1 MTLEIDDQNY
11 DVDINKIY
19 QNFIVEIDKIR
30 SHVSVQDN
38 PSLQKITTLNTTTN
52 TININV
58 DKNVQESRCH
68 AFYRLLGLPVTD
80 GETLYSPGLDIPNNG
95 NQTITG
101 NKTTIAQKLFQNVP
115 GIENLLNAREQ
126 IQRNF
131 LSLFS
136 LQDVDAM
143 VLAMSLQDI
152 RPLTISL
159 SKINGIFDKE
169 LNNQTYASKLTERLI
184 PVVQNNGNFSTNVKV
199 RRQHI
204 LIPFIVDPRIDLSV
218 TPKRN
223 RLAVPFLQ
231 DKSQTKLTDN
241 VYLKRPY
248 IEKVC
253 RDRFDTSPKVTTL
266 GTHTQE
272 IIDNIKNN
280 PFIKGNQ
287 LIQQAYNPNV
297 AITSETVQFT
307 NYFNA
312 IRSVLNKLYESVRK
326 VTPVLAADPN
336 SNGEASFNW
345 TPIPNTSGP
354 EKGSSTR
361 DLLSGQA
368 SDPSNTAKDL
378 DIINLLY
385 SQALANISNKLTTL
399 QTVDLGGFA
408 FDGTELTPDQNSS
421 DSMGDLTQPQI
432 TMYQNQRTNETS
444 AANDAIRTIEIIMGE
459 FSGLGL
465 LDILVISAAFWV
477 VDKKDLLG
485 MLDDIAIKRMLL
497 NPNLQASEVTDRL
510 NNGSNIGNSLLNF
523 QNKVKEIFD
532 ICDSLYEQIKSENK
546 K

>member
-1 MTLEIDDQNY
+1 MTIEMDDQNY

-199 RRQHI
+199 QRQHI

-253 RDRFDTSPKVTTL
+253 RDRFDTSSKVATL

-272 IIDNIKNN
+272 IINNIKNN
-280 PFIKGNQ
+280 PFIKGNE

-368 SDPSNTAKDL
+368 SDPSNTSKDL

-399 QTVDLGGFA
+399 QNVDLGGFA

-510 NNGSNIGNSLLNF
+510 SNGSNIGTSLLNF